1 MHGIWDRTLC
11 YGQEHKL
18 KKEYRLLQ
26 VADNLKV
33 AIQPNKALTLLYL
46 GEMRG
51 VNMTPLPPQFEKSV
65 AFTIFP

>member
-1 MHGIWDRTLC
+1 MYGIWDRTLC

-33 AIQPNKALTLLYL
+33 AIQPNKALPYFTW
-46 GEMRG
+46 GKWG
-51 VNMTPLPPQFEKSV
+51 VNMTPVPPQFEKSV
-65 AFTIFP
+65 AFTIFS

>member
-33 AIQPNKALTLLYL
+33 AIQPNKALPYFTW
-46 GEMRG
+46 GKWG
-51 VNMTPLPPQFEKSV
+51 VNMTPVPPQFEKSV
-65 AFTIFP
+65 ALTIFS